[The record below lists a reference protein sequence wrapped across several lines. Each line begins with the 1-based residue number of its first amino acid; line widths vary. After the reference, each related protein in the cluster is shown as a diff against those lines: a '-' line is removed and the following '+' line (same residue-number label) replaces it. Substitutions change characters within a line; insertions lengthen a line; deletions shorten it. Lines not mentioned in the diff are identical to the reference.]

1 MSRNPTRSPGD
12 YHKNI
17 SSNFTHSSRF
27 CLCIAESEFLKFH
40 ILQRISLTEKFP
52 VAKKGRGQ
60 RAVGVNYLTHIL
72 LLVHRKTPASKARS
86 PARSLSPPRSGAAGR
101 SPHRLETE
109 WLTHPVLNP
118 AALGQMRTSK
128 ADSNSQ
134 HQAL

>member
-1 MSRNPTRSPGD
+1 M
-12 YHKNI
+12 YFK
-17 SSNFTHSSRF
+17 
-27 CLCIAESEFLKFH
+27 EFP
-40 ILQRISLTEKFP
+40 LTEKFP

-72 LLVHRKTPASKARS
+72 LLVHRKTPASEARS

-101 SPHRLETE
+101 SPHCLETE

-118 AALGQMRTSK
+118 AALRQMPTSK